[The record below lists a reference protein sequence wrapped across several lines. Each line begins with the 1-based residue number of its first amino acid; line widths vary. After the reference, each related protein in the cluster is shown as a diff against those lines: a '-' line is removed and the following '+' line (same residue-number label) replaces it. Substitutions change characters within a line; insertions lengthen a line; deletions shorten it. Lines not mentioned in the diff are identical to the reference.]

1 MHSHKTNYVSV
12 QNILLQ
18 SPIKYETEFSKK
30 KKQKILKPNTMG
42 HIQALVTQQRKQI
55 EEAIEEA
62 QNKQLEKQAEEQ
74 NISLKEFDG
83 ILQPIIDACTKDSIS
98 QGKYNKVNLKS

>member
-30 KKQKILKPNTMG
+30 KTKN
-42 HIQALVTQQRKQI
+42 I
-55 EEAIEEA
+55 ETKHNGTYLGTGDTAKEA
-62 QNKQLEKQAEEQ
+62 N
-74 NISLKEFDG
+74 
-83 ILQPIIDACTKDSIS
+83 
-98 QGKYNKVNLKS
+98 